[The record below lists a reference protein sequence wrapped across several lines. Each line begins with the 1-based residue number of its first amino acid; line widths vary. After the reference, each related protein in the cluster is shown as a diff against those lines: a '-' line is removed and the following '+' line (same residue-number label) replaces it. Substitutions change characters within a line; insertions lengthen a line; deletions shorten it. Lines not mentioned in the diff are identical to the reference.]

1 MTAGDVSEW
10 PRQPGYT
17 EITTYESDCQISG
30 KQRLPAPGHATGRV
44 QGPACPVVL
53 RGSPPRES
61 NRRPHP
67 YHSCCRAPLAE
78 PPQVR
83 GPWVS
88 VVDRGEPWRRA
99 RNGTEM
105 AR

>member
-44 QGPACPVVL
+44 QGPA
-53 RGSPPRES
+53 
-61 NRRPHP
+61 
-67 YHSCCRAPLAE
+67 
-78 PPQVR
+78 
-83 GPWVS
+83 
-88 VVDRGEPWRRA
+88 
-99 RNGTEM
+99 
-105 AR
+105 